1 MPPFAPKLTSD
12 VGYTQAP
19 TAPAAEPSV
28 FSGIGDA
35 LSGALKTADKAL
47 DSFKP
52 KAPTYQ
58 QLKDEDE
65 LNSLNAFQTGTEKAA
80 QLRAQGFGGQAT
92 AMENQIALDFVRA
105 GGDPT
110 SEEAK
115 YMVERVTGRNA
126 DQFGLS
132 DETHAMM
139 KITEG
144 EDYANAVANTY
155 NTLPLH
161 GTTSEDRHSA
171 ALAETMSIMAARST
185 IAAANG
191 KSEAQAAT
199 NKANW
204 NTEGGGLSAF
214 NQLINQFWNAEA
226 GAAMLAD
233 QAGKTLDPISIN
245 NSNLRFEQFKGNI
258 LSQRPPGIDETQWSN
273 VTAKLAG
280 ISDVYD
286 GLINKGESI
295 KGAHA
300 SALIQSV
307 VNNPDISAVV
317 KHVIINTKDFKEFGF
332 TGADY
337 ASAFNALQNTN
348 EPLWKIGDGNPRDL
362 ISGAQG
368 INSGNKGKPNGT
380 ISQEAL
386 DAYKG
391 DPKKHV
397 ETMNGISKYFR
408 ALDSK
413 AAGKETQ
420 TVANISQ
427 KMAASVY
434 NSTVPFAAADINDA
448 YNTGLIGTIREV
460 GKTDPQ
466 TAWAM
471 ARQHSEALDQMS
483 TKSYQNANKK
493 FGDFA
498 KLGQDGK
505 VRLNWAT
512 AFDKLPASG
521 EFRAFIE
528 DEMRAAL
535 EPYDGDLYAFT
546 KAYRGSKQGRSDA
559 PKFSR
564 GVSEFMN
571 SMDMRVFMEEGG
583 ELKEQMDSLVA
594 INAARGRMQAE
605 ANLIA
610 NAYNTAVEAGD
621 EFTQEVA
628 PAAAPV
634 PRERPVVETTAGEKS
649 LAARLAEGVTG
660 AIVDGVFKPA
670 FTDQSAAELFEG
682 VTGSVINGVFKPAFT
697 DQSAAD
703 TASAISGTIIDGVFK
718 PSKGPHLPFK
728 VGSSDA
734 VAGTLDKS
742 GKATD
747 TLMNTLVQIESG
759 GNPNAVSPVGARG
772 LYQLMPKTAAQPGFG
787 VRPLSTG
794 QDIDAAS
801 PAEQKRFSTD
811 YLNAML
817 ERYDG
822 NLELALAAY
831 NGGAGTVDKYLKDG
845 KALPKETVEYVQKF
859 KDAGA
864 FDTDPVQPNSPV
876 QPATAASGG
885 LSGVEDAVQQAVT
898 DNGLPPSQKED
909 FGRQLDNRAPIPL
922 TRMGDPAP
930 VPRKRPSESPTPG
943 RNLPALDEGQSWL
956 SRNVGQPLAT
966 VAVSLASQAAGAV
979 GGPAFAFL
987 AGDLLDAQLG
997 GNWRSFD
1004 QTDMSP
1010 EYSTAT
1016 HNAVKL
1022 AYANGKSKTTYGVW
1036 ASMAVAYENQALV
1049 EQYYGG
1055 DLVAAAK
1062 DKLAKAPK
1070 ADRPSFPTVQESLS
1084 WSPGGK
1090 GKVEATMTNP
1100 YINLMYT
1107 FGEAGFTKEGE
1118 GFRITDQY
1126 DNNWYRDYTR
1136 PSGNKAYTQVSTE
1149 EFEKFKGKRTLVQLF
1164 EETRKAYKDKK
1175 VSLFGLVHN
1184 SQYLF
1189 GSRDWTDDTKDES
1202 KKINMF
1208 FSGADKQT
1216 LSQEMSS
1223 TIRGHIAGE

>member
-300 SALIQSV
+300 SALIQAV
-307 VNNPDISAVV
+307 VKNDGISAVV
-317 KHVIINTKDFKEFGF
+317 RHVIINTKDFKEFGF

-337 ASAFNALQNTN
+337 ASAFKALQNTD

-362 ISGAQG
+362 ISGAPG
-368 INSGNKGKPNGT
+368 LNSGNKGKPKGT

-505 VRLNWAT
+505 VRLNWGIDQLDSSTEAESS
-512 AFDKLPASG
+512 FKNFPAGS
-521 EFRAFIE
+521 FRAFIQDSMAE
-528 DEMRAAL
+528 AL
-535 EPYDGDLYAFT
+535 KPYDGDIYAFS
-546 KAYRGSKQGRSDA
+546 KAYRSSSKYNYGSSQ
-559 PKFSR
+559 KFNR
-564 GVSEFMN
+564 GVQEFME
-571 SMDMRVFMEEGG
+571 STEMRAFMEDGS

-605 ANLIA
+605 ADLIK
-610 NAYNTAVEAGD
+610 NAYRLDDEAGD
-621 EFTQEVA
+621 EAIQEF
-628 PAAAPV
+628 APV
-634 PRERPVVETTAGEKS
+634 PRERGTPPSDKS
-649 LAARLAEGVTG
+649 LAARAAEGVTG
-660 AIVDGVFKPA
+660 AIVDGIFKPA
-670 FTDQSAAELFEG
+670 FSQDAAVGL
-682 VTGSVINGVFKPAFT
+682 VQ
-697 DQSAAD
+697 DAAD
-703 TASAISGTIIDGVFK
+703 AASAISDTIIDGVFK
-718 PSKGPHLPFK
+718 PTKGPHLPFSL
-728 VGSSDA
+728 GSSAA
-734 VAGTLDKS
+734 VAGTLPP
-742 GKATD
+742 A
-747 TLMNTLVQIESG
+747 NPAIRHTLVNEG
-759 GNPNAVSPVGARG
+759 GYQTLKSDPGNYSQTGRKGTLLGTNMGITPREWAKFKGVSVSTLTPADMKGITEAEAYAFYEDRFVA
-772 LYQLMPKTAAQPGFG
+772 FG
-787 VRPLSTG
+787 VDKFPPEVQEQIFDMTTQHGGWKTIVRNAEKKGPLTNESLVEARKDYIEG
-794 QDIDAAS
+794 VVKRDPQLRKLL
-801 PAEQKRFSTD
+801 PGMLKRAE
-811 YLNAML
+811 
-817 ERYDG
+817 
-822 NLELALAAY
+822 
-831 NGGAGTVDKYLKDG
+831 KYL
-845 KALPKETVEYVQKF
+845 
-859 KDAGA
+859 
-864 FDTDPVQPNSPV
+864 PVP
-876 QPATAASGG
+876 T
-885 LSGVEDAVQQAVT
+885 
-898 DNGLPPSQKED
+898 
-909 FGRQLDNRAPIPL
+909 
-922 TRMGDPAP
+922 AP
-930 VPRKRPSESPTPG
+930 VP
-943 RNLPALDEGQSWL
+943 
-956 SRNVGQPLAT
+956 
-966 VAVSLASQAAGAV
+966 
-979 GGPAFAFL
+979 
-987 AGDLLDAQLG
+987 
-997 GNWRSFD
+997 
-1004 QTDMSP
+1004 
-1010 EYSTAT
+1010 
-1016 HNAVKL
+1016 
-1022 AYANGKSKTTYGVW
+1022 
-1036 ASMAVAYENQALV
+1036 
-1049 EQYYGG
+1049 
-1055 DLVAAAK
+1055 
-1062 DKLAKAPK
+1062 KA
-1070 ADRPSFPTVQESLS
+1070 
-1084 WSPGGK
+1084 
-1090 GKVEATMTNP
+1090 
-1100 YINLMYT
+1100 
-1107 FGEAGFTKEGE
+1107 
-1118 GFRITDQY
+1118 
-1126 DNNWYRDYTR
+1126 R
-1136 PSGNKAYTQVSTE
+1136 PSGTE
-1149 EFEKFKGKRTLVQLF
+1149 ELPESQIVDTVTQTVPDATPKEVKEVIDHLQGANTLDAIRALGARQRAIMSAILNAYN
-1164 EETRKAYKDKK
+1164 EEEQQQPEQPA
-1175 VSLFGLVHN
+1175 
-1184 SQYLF
+1184 
-1189 GSRDWTDDTKDES
+1189 
-1202 KKINMF
+1202 
-1208 FSGADKQT
+1208 A
-1216 LSQEMSS
+1216 SS
-1223 TIRGHIAGE
+1223 TVGSGPYRQPTPTPFVLGE

>member
-28 FSGIGDA
+28 FSGIGDV
-35 LSGALKTADKAL
+35 LSGALKTADKAF

-52 KAPTYQ
+52 KAPSYQ

-65 LNSLNAFQTGTEKAA
+65 LNSLNAFQAGTEKAA

-92 AMENQIALDFVRA
+92 ALENQVALDFVRA

-110 SEEAK
+110 SEESK
-115 YMVERVTGRNA
+115 YMVERVTGRSSER
-126 DQFGLS
+126 FGLS
-132 DETHAMM
+132 DETHAIM

-155 NTLPLH
+155 NTLGPNA
-161 GTTSEDRHSA
+161 SNEDRHSA
-171 ALAETMSIMAARST
+171 ATVETMDIMAAKHT

-191 KSEAQAAT
+191 KSAAQAAL

-204 NTEGGGLSAF
+204 NIEGGGLSAF
-214 NQLINQFWNAEA
+214 RKVINQFANAES
-226 GAAMLAD
+226 GAALLAN
-233 QAGKTLDPISIN
+233 QAGKILDPTSIV
-245 NSNLRFEQFKGNI
+245 NSKLRFEQFRGNI
-258 LSQRPPGIDETQWSN
+258 LAQRPPGIDDTQWSN
-273 VTAKLAG
+273 VTAKLAS
-280 ISDVYD
+280 ISEVYD
-286 GLINKGESI
+286 GLINKGESL

-300 SALIQSV
+300 SALIQAV
-307 VNNPDISAVV
+307 VKNPDISPVV
-317 KHVIINTKDFKEFGF
+317 KHVIINTTDFTNFGF
-332 TGADY
+332 TGEDY
-337 ASAFNALQNTN
+337 ASAFKALDNTN
-348 EPLWKIGDGNPRDL
+348 VPLFKIGDGNPRDL
-362 ISGAQG
+362 ISGAPG
-368 INSGNKGKPNGT
+368 LNSANKGKPQGT

-408 ALDSK
+408 GLDSK

-605 ANLIA
+605 ADLIE
-610 NAYNTAVEAGD
+610 NTYSTAVEAGD

-697 DQSAAD
+697 DQSASD

-718 PSKGPHLPFK
+718 PTKGPHLPFSL
-728 VGSSDA
+728 GSSAA
-734 VAGTLDKS
+734 VASTLPPADR
-742 GKATD
+742 AIRH
-747 TLMNTLVQIESG
+747 TLVNEGGYQTLKSDPGNYSQSG
-759 GNPNAVSPVGARG
+759 RKGALLGTNMGITPREWAKFKGVGVSTLTPADMKGITEDEAYAFYEDRF
-772 LYQLMPKTAAQPGFG
+772 AALG
-787 VRPLSTG
+787 
-794 QDIDAAS
+794 
-801 PAEQKRFSTD
+801 
-811 YLNAML
+811 
-817 ERYDG
+817 
-822 NLELALAAY
+822 
-831 NGGAGTVDKYLKDG
+831 VDKF
-845 KALPKETVEYVQKF
+845 PPEVQEQI
-859 KDAGA
+859 
-864 FDTDPVQPNSPV
+864 FDM
-876 QPATAASGG
+876 ATQHGGWKTIVRNAEKKGPLTGASGTKN
-885 LSGVEDAVQQAVT
+885 LVEARKDYIEGVVKRDPQLRKL
-898 DNGLPPSQKED
+898 LPGMLK
-909 FGRQLDNRAPIPL
+909 RAESYLPVP
-922 TRMGDPAP
+922 TAP
-930 VPRKRPSESPTPG
+930 VPR
-943 RNLPALDEGQSWL
+943 
-956 SRNVGQPLAT
+956 
-966 VAVSLASQAAGAV
+966 
-979 GGPAFAFL
+979 
-987 AGDLLDAQLG
+987 
-997 GNWRSFD
+997 
-1004 QTDMSP
+1004 
-1010 EYSTAT
+1010 
-1016 HNAVKL
+1016 
-1022 AYANGKSKTTYGVW
+1022 
-1036 ASMAVAYENQALV
+1036 
-1049 EQYYGG
+1049 
-1055 DLVAAAK
+1055 
-1062 DKLAKAPK
+1062 
-1070 ADRPSFPTVQESLS
+1070 DRPS
-1084 WSPGGK
+1084 G
-1090 GKVEATMTNP
+1090 
-1100 YINLMYT
+1100 
-1107 FGEAGFTKEGE
+1107 
-1118 GFRITDQY
+1118 
-1126 DNNWYRDYTR
+1126 
-1136 PSGNKAYTQVSTE
+1136 TE
-1149 EFEKFKGKRTLVQLF
+1149 ELPESQIMDTVTQTVPDATPEEVKEVTDHLQGANTLDTIRALGARQRAIMSAILNAYS
-1164 EETRKAYKDKK
+1164 EEEQQQPEPPA
-1175 VSLFGLVHN
+1175 
-1184 SQYLF
+1184 
-1189 GSRDWTDDTKDES
+1189 
-1202 KKINMF
+1202 
-1208 FSGADKQT
+1208 A
-1216 LSQEMSS
+1216 SS
-1223 TIRGHIAGE
+1223 TVGSGPYRQPTPTPFVLGE